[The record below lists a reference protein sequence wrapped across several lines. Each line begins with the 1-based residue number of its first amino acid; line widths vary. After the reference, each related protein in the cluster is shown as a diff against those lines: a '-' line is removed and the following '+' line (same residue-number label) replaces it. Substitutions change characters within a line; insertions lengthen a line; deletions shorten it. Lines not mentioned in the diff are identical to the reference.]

1 MNRKTRKGL
10 GAILASVGVTTL
22 LGIMSG
28 TGVVRADVADQPPIT
43 PDDPNAEATAEVTM
57 KERCIWYVSGVA
69 GAITLTTDDSEE
81 DAVYDGDQFSL
92 SAALEDY
99 TAWTSGNETGGGADF
114 DEHANCTFFG
124 EQTGI
129 DVEGT
134 WSGNDFTAEAITSPG
149 VFEADINMDF
159 TADAGGEDPLTFGI
173 SEGVCRAAGTWTV
186 GPSILADTSLMP
198 YPILDLPADDATVR
212 PDDVALANDKCNAA
226 VLVTASIPAGLT
238 PYYAGKP
245 YKFTGPTFT
254 TEISIDNVRS

>member
-22 LGIMSG
+22 MSVMSG
-28 TGVVRADVADQPPIT
+28 TGIVRADVADQDPIV

-69 GAITLTTDDSEE
+69 DTITLTTDSSEE

-99 TAWTSGNETGGGADF
+99 TAWTSGNDTGGGADF
-114 DEHANCTFFG
+114 DEHAFCTFFG

-129 DVEGT
+129 EVEGT
-134 WSGNDFTAEAITSPG
+134 WSGDNFTAEAITSPG
-149 VFEADINMDF
+149 EFTADTFMDF
-159 TADAGGEDPLTFGI
+159 TADAFSEDPLTFGI
-173 SEGVCRAAGTWTV
+173 TEGVCRAAGTWNV
-186 GPSILADTSLMP
+186 GPSITADLSLMA
-198 YPILDLPADDATVR
+198 YPILDLAADDATVR

-238 PYYAGKP
+238 PFYAGKP
-245 YKFTGPTFT
+245 YKFTGPTFL
-254 TEISIDNVRS
+254 TEISIDNFRL